1 MSELT
6 NIHARSVK
14 DLTTPTEL
22 PVDTDALDQ
31 VKLVAGNFPAEYV
44 GNEAMTVGMIKDLA
58 AQGREE
64 ELEAVNLKIANEEIR
79 AKEVEAALIKDKA
92 NKASTL
98 EGYGITNAYNQ
109 GQIDSKV
116 VDLENKK
123 ANKIEVNTAI
133 SNLSTTANKYYSTLA
148 AANADI
154 ANIALNQS
162 VTIGEEANSGLWYKA
177 TAGATTLTKSPYDPY
192 TLGKQYT
199 LEQAD
204 KVRSENL
211 GEKADLNVLFIF
223 EDSDG
228 KVVAL
233 VKPDGNII
241 TSKANL
247 HELKS
252 ATDFLTQFNLSIEES
267 DGKVGINEL
276 NENLFD
282 FEDATGKK
290 VVSFKKTGVIKLN
303 NETNISRTSV
313 NSGEISAGLFQKEY
327 AESNYLNLN
336 LQRLLLSNVST
347 LSPFVGSH
355 KQQFSIKNANEFLN
369 LKISQ
374 GNVLSIDTP
383 YYKKD
388 THVFSNQVVHPYI
401 CKFQKTVMGYKWI
414 MLITPFHS
422 TNDMYEN
429 PCVYG
434 SNDLKNFE
442 LLDTFEQPI
451 MGLLPTGEYNY
462 NSDPSCVFDH
472 GTGEFCVISRNTQDT
487 SGSSLYVLRTK
498 DFVNW
503 GEPELMDIADGLSP
517 SIIFDTSINKWVLYS
532 YYNNTSFS
540 RKVADKLEGPW
551 TVSDVIT
558 PPFNVWHQE
567 IRFCGTHYVGVFGD
581 NKLNTGGA
589 LYLGIS
595 VDGINWQFSGD
606 IFEGAHFPA
615 YKPSIT
621 HEFVGSTHIKF
632 HIVWTSSDISGVLNE
647 KWKLFST
654 ETQPIE
660 VV

>member
-1 MSELT
+1 MAD
-6 NIHARSVK
+6 IV
-14 DLTTPTEL
+14 TTEQL
-22 PVDTDALDQ
+22 RNASLDTQTLEKF
-31 VKLVAGNFPAEYV
+31 VN
-44 GNEAMTVGMIKDLA
+44 GNETQVNKPRLLPNVDIGSIAELRKKVQDKVDLQIATLPAGHKGYATLADAQA
-58 AQGREE
+58 AQAS
-64 ELEAVNLKIANEEIR
+64 LPANTLV
-79 AKEVEAALIKDKA
+79 EVTSD
-92 NKASTL
+92 
-98 EGYGITNAYNQ
+98 
-109 GQIDSKV
+109 
-116 VDLENKK
+116 
-123 ANKIEVNTAI
+123 
-133 SNLSTTANKYYSTLA
+133 STTANNGVY
-148 AANADI
+148 
-154 ANIALNQS
+154 
-162 VTIGEEANSGLWYKA
+162 LWN
-177 TAGATTLTKSPYDPY
+177 GAVLTKSAYDPY
-192 TLGKQYT
+192 KLAKEFTLQQVDEVR
-199 LEQAD
+199 LEG
-204 KVRSENL
+204 L
-211 GEKADLNVLFIF
+211 GEKADLNALFIF
-223 EDSDG
+223 EDFDG
-228 KVVAL
+228 KVVAI

-241 TSKANL
+241 TPKANL

-267 DGKVGINEL
+267 DRKVGINEL

-282 FEDATGKK
+282 FEDATGEK
-290 VVSFKKTGVIKLN
+290 VITFKKSGVIQLN
-303 NETNISRTSV
+303 NETNLSRTSV
-313 NSGEISAGLFQKEY
+313 NSGEISAGIFQKEY
-327 AESNYLNLN
+327 AESDYLNLN

-355 KQQFSIKNANEFLN
+355 KQQFSIKNTNDFLS

-388 THVFSNQVVHPYI
+388 LHVFSNQVVHPYI

-442 LLDTFEQPI
+442 LLDTFEQPL

-472 GTGEFCVISRNTQDT
+472 GTGEFCVISRNTQAA

-498 DFVNW
+498 DFVSWN
-503 GEPELMDIADGLSP
+503 EPELMNINDGLSP
-517 SIIFDTSINKWVLYS
+517 SIVFDTSINKWVLYS

-551 TVSDVIT
+551 VVSDVIT
-558 PPFNVWHQE
+558 PPFNIWHQE
-567 IRFCGTHYVGVFGD
+567 IRFCGTHYVGVFVD
-581 NKLNTGGA
+581 NRLNTGGA

-595 VDGINWQFSGD
+595 ADGINWQFSGD

-621 HEFVGSTHIKF
+621 HEFVDSTHIKF
-632 HIVWTSSDISGVLNE
+632 HIVWTSSDISGVLSE
-647 KWKLFST
+647 KWKLFSA
-654 ETQPIE
+654 ETNSIE
-660 VV
+660 VI

>member
-1 MSELT
+1 MSLPNILEFAGT
-6 NIHARSVK
+6 NITQRKFQQAQAKLLNFVG
-14 DLTTPTEL
+14 EL
-22 PVDTDALDQ
+22 DSRQ
-31 VKLVAGNFPAEYV
+31 
-44 GNEAMTVGMIKDLA
+44 A
-58 AQGREE
+58 A
-64 ELEAVNLKIANEEIR
+64 
-79 AKEVEAALIKDKA
+79 
-92 NKASTL
+92 
-98 EGYGITNAYNQ
+98 
-109 GQIDSKV
+109 
-116 VDLENKK
+116 
-123 ANKIEVNTAI
+123 
-133 SNLSTTANKYYSTLA
+133 TANGYFKSYATLA
-148 AANADI
+148 DANADI
-154 ANIALNQS
+154 ANIPFGVS
-162 VTIGEEANSGLWYKA
+162 VKVLSASEGGDYYKS
-177 TAGATTLTKSPYDPY
+177 TAGATSLTKSPYDPSKLAKDF
-192 TLGKQYT
+192 TLQQVDEVR
-199 LEQAD
+199 LEG
-204 KVRSENL
+204 L
-211 GEKADLNVLFIF
+211 GEKADLNALFLF
-223 EDSDG
+223 EDAEG
-228 KVVAL
+228 KVVAI

-241 TSKANL
+241 TSKSNL

-252 ATDFLTQFNLSIEES
+252 AADFLTQFNLSIEES

-503 GEPELMDIADGLSP
+503 GEPELMDITDGLSP

-540 RKVADKLEGPW
+540 RKIADKLEGPW
-551 TVSDVIT
+551 VVSDVIT

-581 NKLNTGGA
+581 NRLNTGGA

-595 VDGINWQFSGD
+595 ADGINWQFSGD

-621 HEFVGSTHIKF
+621 HEFVDSTHIKF